1 MATVLRN
8 ARILAGEEFRD
19 DLAVVIEDGRISA
32 LLPDAAPQLGQAA
45 EQIDLDGGWLL
56 PGFIDVQVKGGG
68 GALFNNTPDV
78 ASLRTIARA
87 HRRFGTTAML
97 ATLISDDVDVMR
109 EAIAAMR
116 EAIAQGV
123 PGVIGIH
130 LEGPYIA
137 PARKGTHDAS
147 KFRVPDE
154 EEIAL
159 AASLDNGV
167 TLLTLAPE
175 RVPLETIRAL
185 VERGVIVAAGHTA
198 GTYEEIR
205 AGLDAGVR
213 GFTHLYNAM
222 SPLQGREPGAVGAAL
237 EDRDSW
243 IGIIVDGVHVHPAS
257 LRVALAAKPRGRLLL
272 VTDAMP
278 PVGADDPSYV
288 LYGETI
294 TAIDG
299 VVRNAAGSLAGS
311 ALDMATAVRNTVQL
325 LGQPLAEAARMAS
338 TYPAQFL
345 NVDDRLGHIAE
356 GYQADLVLLGC
367 WTDNAGRTPAEMKAW
382 VAGIAEGGQLPR
394 QLAVFGTG
402 ETQWG
407 QEYYCGAVHRL
418 IRYFRS
424 DYPPLEIEQ
433 MPHGERHAEAID
445 AWTDAVLAHYW
456 SNHDADHR
464 RHHA

>member
-1 MATVLRN
+1 MKQVLRN
-8 ARILAGEEFRD
+8 ARMLVGEEFRD
-19 DLAVVIEDGRISA
+19 DFAVVLEAGRITA
-32 LLPDAAPQLGQAA
+32 VLPDAAPSLGHAG
-45 EQIDLDGGWLL
+45 EQVDLQGGWLL
-56 PGFIDVQVKGGG
+56 PGFIDVQVNGGG

-78 ASLRTIARA
+78 ATLRTIAAA

-97 ATLISDDVDVMR
+97 PTLISDDLEVMR
-109 EAIAAMR
+109 AAIAATHD
-116 EAIAQGV
+116 AIAQAV
-123 PGVIGIH
+123 PGVLGIH

-147 KFRVPDE
+147 KFRVPDAD
-154 EEIAL
+154 EIAL

-198 GTYEEIR
+198 ASYEEVR
-205 AGLDAGVR
+205 AGLDAGIR

-243 IGIIVDGVHVHPAS
+243 VGIIVDGVHVHPGS

-278 PVGADDPSYV
+278 PVGAADPSYV

-345 NVDDRLGHIAE
+345 NVDDRMGHIAE
-356 GYQADLVLLGC
+356 GFQADLVVLDDALQVRGT
-367 WTDNAGRTPAEMKAW
+367 WIAG
-382 VAGIAEGGQLPR
+382 Q
-394 QLAVFGTG
+394 
-402 ETQWG
+402 
-407 QEYYCGAVHRL
+407 Y
-418 IRYFRS
+418 
-424 DYPPLEIEQ
+424 
-433 MPHGERHAEAID
+433 EA
-445 AWTDAVLAHYW
+445 A
-456 SNHDADHR
+456 
-464 RHHA
+464 